1 MTVRPINTR
10 LKIALMERGI
20 TQLQLALDLK
30 YDPSLVS
37 KVIRGWEPPSRQF
50 IADVAR
56 YLDRPA
62 RELFSDGD
70 LDRVTSAS

>member
-1 MTVRPINTR
+1 MTARKINTR
-10 LKIALMERGI
+10 LKFALPERGI
-20 TQLQLALDLK
+20 SQLQLALDLG

-37 KVIRGWEPPSRQF
+37 KVIRGWERPSGQF

-62 RELFSDGD
+62 SELFSGADV
-70 LDRVTSAS
+70 DRVTR